1 MKNDLMKR
9 ITDLNAGFSKSQK
22 RLADYIVVNFDKA
35 AFMTAYVLG
44 KTLGISESTVV
55 RFATELGYEGY
66 PQMQRALR
74 ELANTK
80 LTTLQRIELTGERL
94 KNRNILKTI
103 MESDVEKIKKAID
116 TIDEETFD
124 CAVRRIIESK
134 HIYILG
140 IRSSSFLAE
149 FLGFY
154 LNLILNKVTVIGA
167 TAIEG
172 DIFERLFRVSEGDL
186 IIGVSFPRYSKR
198 TLHALRFALKRKADV
213 ISITDSRG
221 SPISELGDCTLY
233 APSEMASFVDSF
245 VAPLSLINALI
256 IAVGIQK
263 RDELSD
269 DFEVLEEIWKEYGT
283 YEQYDSN

>member
-1 MKNDLMKR
+1 MRNDLLER
-9 ITDLNAGFSKSQK
+9 ISAQEAGFSKSQR
-22 RLADYIVVNFDKA
+22 RLADYIVTNYDKA

-44 KTLGISESTVV
+44 KTLDVSESTVV

-74 ELANTK
+74 ELTNAR

-94 KNRNILKTI
+94 KDRNILRAV
-103 MESDVEKIKKAID
+103 MESDAEKIRKAID
-116 TIDEETFD
+116 DIDEDTFN
-124 CAVRRIIESK
+124 CAVRRIIEAK
-134 HIYILG
+134 HIYIIG

-154 LNLILNKVTVIGA
+154 LDLMLDKVTVIGGA
-167 TAIEG
+167 AIEG
-172 DIFERLFRVSEGDL
+172 DIFERLFRVGEGDL
-186 IIGVSFPRYSKR
+186 IIGFSFPRYSRR
-198 TLHALRFALKRKADV
+198 TLRALRFALERNADV
-213 ISITDSRG
+213 ISITDSRS

-256 IAVGIQK
+256 ISVGMEK
-263 RDELSD
+263 KDELSD
-269 DFEVLEEIWKEYGT
+269 AFEVLEEIWKEYGT
-283 YEQYDSN
+283 YEQYDNT

>member
-1 MKNDLMKR
+1 MRNDLLER
-9 ITDLNAGFSKSQK
+9 ISAQEAGFSKSQR
-22 RLADYIVVNFDKA
+22 RLADYIVTNYDKA

-44 KTLGISESTVV
+44 KTLDVSESTVV

-74 ELANTK
+74 ELANAR

-94 KNRNILKTI
+94 KDRNILRAV
-103 MESDVEKIKKAID
+103 MESDAEKIRKAID
-116 TIDEETFD
+116 DIDEATFN
-124 CAVRRIIESK
+124 CAVRRIIEAK
-134 HIYILG
+134 HIYIIG

-154 LNLILNKVTVIGA
+154 LDLMLDKVTVIGGA
-167 TAIEG
+167 AIEG
-172 DIFERLFRVSEGDL
+172 DIFERLFRVGEGDL
-186 IIGVSFPRYSKR
+186 IIGFSFPRYSRR
-198 TLHALRFALKRKADV
+198 TLRALRFALERNADV
-213 ISITDSRG
+213 ISITDSRS

-256 IAVGIQK
+256 ISVGMEK
-263 RDELSD
+263 KDELSD
-269 DFEVLEEIWKEYGT
+269 AFEVLEEIWKEYGT
-283 YEQYDSN
+283 YEQYDNT